1 VGTPDDPRAARSR
14 EAIVGAARALLVE
27 HGPAA
32 VTHVQVAERAGV
44 GRATVY
50 RHWPRAHD
58 LLSEVMAQ
66 VPFPFFDKHTTPT
79 REWLRA
85 NLAAI
90 ADQLALVEVRAVTT
104 TLIHG
109 SIWDEGL
116 DARRRAFGQTV
127 VRRVASALLRAEADG
142 EVELRVAAS
151 SAAAMLLGPV
161 FYRATLEGGAL
172 TPDVL
177 EASLDAVGNWSQPA
191 PTAR

>member
-1 VGTPDDPRAARSR
+1 
-14 EAIVGAARALLVE
+14 
-27 HGPAA
+27 
-32 VTHVQVAERAGV
+32 
-44 GRATVY
+44 
-50 RHWPRAHD
+50 
-58 LLSEVMAQ
+58 M
-66 VPFPFFDKHTTPT
+66 
-79 REWLRA
+79 
-85 NLAAI
+85 
-90 ADQLALVEVRAVTT
+90 RAVTT
-104 TLIHG
+104 ALIHG

-127 VRRVASALLRAEADG
+127 VR
-142 EVELRVAAS
+142 RVAAS